1 MEPPRYEIGFISE
14 YEQIWDLKGYSRGG
28 LVSSLTMAPQ
38 EELTIEVF
46 SWDRSRLEDERDQ
59 TNETQRS
66 DEATSMARVSSQL
79 SGDLTETTDKKANIG
94 LGAPLPIGPITV
106 DAQGQASVSDALV
119 QSIKSTVDTLSES
132 TRKASEQFKSTTQ
145 VKVTQTRETGSE
157 TRVTRRIR
165 NPNLG
170 RSLTVHCFEVME
182 HYRIS
187 TQLLHADKFVLL
199 VEIPQRKTFDIAF
212 VLAQEEKLQHA
223 LLSSNFL
230 PGFDAA
236 KKLLAQQFF
245 DHRSRIKAEIEAAQ
259 AKARGDGPAPG
270 DPPIVVV
277 ARDLRVKLNRLIN
290 LNLVQ
295 QITTLAYSYL
305 PNNAIS
311 QSDRADAE
319 DALGRFNFWLKFK
332 TVTPGVDSRARDFVA
347 ASGGTLTP
355 QKAYEALSGLVTGID
370 DQWLT
375 SVKMLAAS
383 VVSAQLAFSLL
394 IPFPWL
400 APVLLEFAVIE
411 NDLGVPALIDKAKQL
426 VRAYEVTLQQPPAP
440 TDPNNDKGQKL
451 MPPPQLFDLQDLSL
465 ADAEFKKLTLH
476 LEANRVYYLNSL
488 FAQLDV
494 NIRYETLAALG
505 VQSFVDN
512 RLLGF
517 LGRRAVFPL
526 RVENLEAEAQAF
538 LKEQLTKTLAQ
549 QLPGLKPAV
558 EDVSL
563 PTSGLHMEPVLG
575 QCDALEPFL
584 VDSRN
589 IELTFRQG
597 KADRVAAEAAVERA
611 RAARIQAA
619 AADQP
624 ALEAPSD
631 TGPANGG

>member
-1 MEPPRYEIGFISE
+1 M
-14 YEQIWDLKGYSRGG
+14 
-28 LVSSLTMAPQ
+28 
-38 EELTIEVF
+38 
-46 SWDRSRLEDERDQ
+46 
-59 TNETQRS
+59 
-66 DEATSMARVSSQL
+66 
-79 SGDLTETTDKKANIG
+79 
-94 LGAPLPIGPITV
+94 
-106 DAQGQASVSDALV
+106 
-119 QSIKSTVDTLSES
+119 
-132 TRKASEQFKSTTQ
+132 
-145 VKVTQTRETGSE
+145 
-157 TRVTRRIR
+157 
-165 NPNLG
+165 
-170 RSLTVHCFEVME
+170 
-182 HYRIS
+182 
-187 TQLLHADKFVLL
+187 
-199 VEIPQRKTFDIAF
+199 
-212 VLAQEEKLQHA
+212 
-223 LLSSNFL
+223 
-230 PGFDAA
+230 
-236 KKLLAQQFF
+236 
-245 DHRSRIKAEIEAAQ
+245 
-259 AKARGDGPAPG
+259 
-270 DPPIVVV
+270 
-277 ARDLRVKLNRLIN
+277 
-290 LNLVQ
+290 
-295 QITTLAYSYL
+295 
-305 PNNAIS
+305 
-311 QSDRADAE
+311 
-319 DALGRFNFWLKFK
+319 
-332 TVTPGVDSRARDFVA
+332 TPGVDSRARDFAA
-347 ASGGTLTP
+347 ASGGTLTA

-451 MPPPQLFDLQDLSL
+451 MPPPQLFDLQHLSL

-526 RVENLEAEAQAF
+526 RVENLEAEAQAY
-538 LKEQLTKTLAQ
+538 LQEQLTKTLAQ

-558 EDVSL
+558 QDVSL

-597 KADRVAAEAAVERA
+597 KAAARRP
-611 RAARIQAA
+611 RAANARR
-619 AADQP
+619 
-624 ALEAPSD
+624 
-631 TGPANGG
+631 